1 MTVLSSQLPAGK
13 RRLVLLSFA
22 VVAAIVLS
30 VVAGTLLLRQRK
42 GVEILVQDVAMLLN
56 VPEDGRTE
64 LHAFLVVRNPL
75 SSPIHID
82 TIVLVAYDP
91 KGGALFDTYTHEDL
105 QVSTSQTWSISE
117 VSVLNG
123 LWSEVSFSVR
133 IFPVGAPSWES
144 PLTPDQP
151 VTWYPG

>member
-1 MTVLSSQLPAGK
+1 MPASR
-13 RRLVLLSFA
+13 RRLALLSLA

-30 VVAGTLLLRQRK
+30 VVAGTLLLRQRN
-42 GVEILVQDVAMLLN
+42 GVEILVQGVAMLLN

-75 SSPIHID
+75 SSPIYID

-91 KGGALFDTYTHEDL
+91 KEGGLFDTYTHEDL
-105 QVSTSQTWSISE
+105 QVSSSQTWSISE

-123 LWSEVSFSVR
+123 LWSEVSFTVR
-133 IFPVGAPSWES
+133 IFPLGAPSWES

-151 VTWYPG
+151 VAWYPG